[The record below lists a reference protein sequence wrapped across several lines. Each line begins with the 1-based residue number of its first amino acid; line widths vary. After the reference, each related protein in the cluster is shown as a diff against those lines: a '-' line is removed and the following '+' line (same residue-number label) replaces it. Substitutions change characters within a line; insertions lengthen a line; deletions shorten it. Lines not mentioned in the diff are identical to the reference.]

1 MLIEEATRKSG
12 VVWVT
17 PQDEQ
22 SPRPVW
28 HLWHDGAMYVLSG
41 GIEQPLPV
49 TARATVSVRSKE
61 RQADLLVE
69 WQADVDVVTPGSPLW
84 DEVVPLLHARRLNAP
99 DGDAQPA
106 RWAQE
111 SVVQRFRP
119 VQSGDAHLAAGDRDH
134 GA

>member
-17 PQDEQ
+17 TDGA
-22 SPRPVW
+22 PRAQPVW
-28 HLWHDGAMYVLSG
+28 HLWHDGAMYVVSG

-49 TARATVSVRSKE
+49 AQRATVAVRSKE

-69 WQADVDVVTPGSPLW
+69 WAADVDAVAPGSPLW

-106 RWAQE
+106 RWARE

-119 VQSGDAHLAAGDRDH
+119 VR
-134 GA
+134 